1 VSSLSCDSF
10 FRFASKAFEDLK
22 TKYGFR
28 EVETSRAGVECWM
41 TLRTATVGIRV
52 AYEPRSPIWV
62 ELLRLEPQSDRLVI
76 VERSSLDMLLDARR
90 AGGCAIDRP
99 PVTESDLDESL
110 MSAAANL
117 RRFGADLLA
126 GDFGVFPRLK
136 ELEADN
142 LRKRSQELFGDSN
155 PEPK

>member
-1 VSSLSCDSF
+1 
-10 FRFASKAFEDLK
+10 
-22 TKYGFR
+22 
-28 EVETSRAGVECWM
+28 
-41 TLRTATVGIRV
+41 
-52 AYEPRSPIWV
+52 
-62 ELLRLEPQSDRLVI
+62 VI

-90 AGGCAIDRP
+90 TGDCAIDRS

-110 MSAAANL
+110 TSAAANL
-117 RRFGADLLA
+117 RRFGADVLA

-155 PEPK
+155 PEPN